1 MQDIKRI
8 KHICEDTD
16 YSSCAIINKLVAK
29 GDYNIIGT
37 IKVNGLFNK
46 HFIKNFV
53 VDLRKSTIDLV
64 NYVPK
69 KGRYTLYPL

>member
-1 MQDIKRI
+1 MQDIERI

-16 YSSCAIINKLVAK
+16 YSSWAIINKLVAK